1 MIIKK
6 KSSIYMWRKNRGWT
20 GNSQKEKQ
28 DSAMANNPNGY
39 KKADVLTEIV
49 MVPRKPSTWTQK

>member
-1 MIIKK
+1 
-6 KSSIYMWRKNRGWT
+6 MWRKNRGWT

-49 MVPRKPSTWTQK
+49 MVPRKPST